1 MVMLPRERRR
11 KDSEAANPDRQPA
24 LRRLEVLPSPGPLA
38 SALNRH
44 AYQTLVA
51 GRGGAGPEL
60 AGCVAVA
67 DVNRLKE
74 INDRD
79 GHVWGHLP
87 SLGAPP
93 PTPPSPPPTTLPFAG
108 AAAGSFASFRASAH
122 QP

>member
-24 LRRLEVLPSPGPLA
+24 LRRLEVLPSPGPLT

-79 GHVWGHLP
+79 GHVWGDLAIRRVATAIPSAIPADHLLFP
-87 SLGAPP
+87 RRPHPLPP
-93 PTPPSPPPTTLPFAG
+93 IPTT
-108 AAAGSFASFRASAH
+108 
-122 QP
+122 